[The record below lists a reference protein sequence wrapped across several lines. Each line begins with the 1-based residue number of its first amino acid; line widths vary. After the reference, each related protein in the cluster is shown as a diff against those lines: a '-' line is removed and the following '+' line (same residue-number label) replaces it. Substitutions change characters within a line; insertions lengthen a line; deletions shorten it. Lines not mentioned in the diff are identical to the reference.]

1 MPQSPEELLEK
12 SHLVFVGTIESVDA
26 LELERSNSYTIE
38 KDGISQA
45 VVENYTLVLDEYT
58 VSVEEFLTNP
68 QDADTMIVRQ
78 PTVSTPGR
86 VVPHGGFDIG
96 DRVLF
101 YLENLDDTNTY
112 SRESFKIPQECDAKT
127 VVKQPKIEF
136 RNSFD
141 ILQEDISKKD
151 NFTVGIPMNFV
162 ISKDMDDLNGRVID
176 VAVSIRPSGENET
189 VFEKHIRAESE
200 PCTWIASAE
209 WEFTPEEEGDYR
221 MYLNVRENEETNGD
235 TSYTGFSVISKQK
248 SMSPLKQ
255 FLSGIAI
262 NEIQC
267 KSSLQKILKH
277 DGSPACVKSETK
289 EKLEQRGWTIT
300 VQTSEDFAKQSAS
313 HDGKKNISKMH
324 VLYSVK
330 KPLDSFETDSFHFM
344 HYEDWD
350 YDFLWKA
357 ARYGATYLTDDE
369 KDHYEN
375 ILKPNGINFKMTNHK
390 GPSYYEMKL
399 VEEHL
404 PVESDLIK
412 FTEYPSYIIE
422 KYGDDMLSHNL
433 GSTGFD
439 KESEDLWIDAMQKPF
454 EWTEVTERGGAF
466 AYNRIGSGFP
476 YFQMSDGTWVQL
488 YYLGPRMDNH
498 GLFELYAQG
507 YGSEHPLE
515 EFPEQTG
522 DYPPGSKVLVRD
534 REGSVSLTI
543 SVSDWEEYEQFS
555 TKDNS
560 KDYPPPVKVTDES
573 MHFVYFDMLLEL
585 NTLEGFAETPGRPD
599 EYRKNIDKD
608 YPIHSHREIYDWL
621 RLESGKQYGYSAG
634 GDISPFFEYRDR
646 LYRISS
652 AIID

>member
-1 MPQSPEELLEK
+1 MITPVNSKMKKRHFLIL
-12 SHLVFVGTIESVDA
+12 LVFASIYVASPAFAQETDFGVNDTVFVDGQTLVISGNAPSGNDIAIRIFGPDDTIKVFEQITVNDSGSFGYEFTWPEASVD
-26 LELERSNSYTIE
+26 YPF
-38 KDGISQA
+38 GI
-45 VVENYTLVLDEYT
+45 YTLE
-58 VSVEEFLTNP
+58 
-68 QDADTMIVRQ
+68 
-78 PTVSTPGR
+78 
-86 VVPHGGFDIG
+86 
-96 DRVLF
+96 
-101 YLENLDDTNTY
+101 
-112 SRESFKIPQECDAKT
+112 
-127 VVKQPKIEF
+127 
-136 RNSFD
+136 
-141 ILQEDISKKD
+141 
-151 NFTVGIPMNFV
+151 
-162 ISKDMDDLNGRVID
+162 VID
-176 VAVSIRPSGENET
+176 LSENDSM
-189 VFEKHIRAESE
+189 SE
-200 PCTWIASAE
+200 NIDMH
-209 WEFTPEEEGDYR
+209 FTAKKWEEEIR
-221 MYLNVRENEETNGD
+221 NQL
-235 TSYTGFSVISKQK
+235 IKP
-248 SMSPLKQ
+248 PLKQ
-255 FLSGIAI
+255 FQSGITFD
-262 NEIQC
+262 EIQC

-300 VQTSEDFAKQSAS
+300 VHTSEDFAKQSAS
-313 HDGKKNISKMH
+313 HSGQNNISKMH

-375 ILKPNGINFKMTNHK
+375 TLKQNGTNFKMTNHK

-404 PVESDLIK
+404 PVKSDLIR
-412 FTEYPSYIIE
+412 FAEYPSYIIE

-439 KESEDLWIDAMQKPF
+439 KESEDLWIDAMQKPY

-466 AYNRIGSGFP
+466 AYNRIGPGFP
-476 YFQMSDGTWVQL
+476 YFQMSDGTWVQM

-515 EFPEQTG
+515 EFPEQAD

-543 SVSDWEEYEQFS
+543 SVSDWEEYEQFRNEY
-555 TKDNS
+555 KS

-573 MHFVYFDMLLEL
+573 MHFVYFDMLLQL
-585 NTLEGFAETPGRPD
+585 NTPEGFAETPGRPD

>member
-1 MPQSPEELLEK
+1 MKKRHFLIL
-12 SHLVFVGTIESVDA
+12 LVFACIYGASPAFAQETNFGVNDTVFVDGQTLVISGNAPSGNDIAIRIFGPDDTIKVFEQITVNDSGSFGYDFTWPEASVD
-26 LELERSNSYTIE
+26 YPF
-38 KDGISQA
+38 GI
-45 VVENYTLVLDEYT
+45 YTLE
-58 VSVEEFLTNP
+58 
-68 QDADTMIVRQ
+68 
-78 PTVSTPGR
+78 
-86 VVPHGGFDIG
+86 
-96 DRVLF
+96 
-101 YLENLDDTNTY
+101 
-112 SRESFKIPQECDAKT
+112 
-127 VVKQPKIEF
+127 
-136 RNSFD
+136 
-141 ILQEDISKKD
+141 
-151 NFTVGIPMNFV
+151 
-162 ISKDMDDLNGRVID
+162 VID
-176 VAVSIRPSGENET
+176 LSENDSM
-189 VFEKHIRAESE
+189 SE
-200 PCTWIASAE
+200 NIDMH
-209 WEFTPEEEGDYR
+209 FTAKKWEEEIR
-221 MYLNVRENEETNGD
+221 NQLIKPPLN
-235 TSYTGFSVISKQK
+235 
-248 SMSPLKQ
+248 Q
-255 FLSGIAI
+255 FQSGITFD
-262 NEIQC
+262 EIQC

-390 GPSYYEMKL
+390 GSSYYEMKL

-488 YYLGPRMDNH
+488 YYLGPRMGNH

-585 NTLEGFAETPGRPD
+585 NTPEGFAETPGRPD

>member
-1 MPQSPEELLEK
+1 MITPVNSKMKKRHFLIL
-12 SHLVFVGTIESVDA
+12 LVFACIYGASPAFAQETNFGVNDTVFVDGQTLVISGNAPSGNDIAIRIFGPDDTIKVFEQITVNDSGSFGYDFTWPEASVD
-26 LELERSNSYTIE
+26 YPF
-38 KDGISQA
+38 GI
-45 VVENYTLVLDEYT
+45 YTLE
-58 VSVEEFLTNP
+58 
-68 QDADTMIVRQ
+68 
-78 PTVSTPGR
+78 
-86 VVPHGGFDIG
+86 
-96 DRVLF
+96 
-101 YLENLDDTNTY
+101 
-112 SRESFKIPQECDAKT
+112 
-127 VVKQPKIEF
+127 
-136 RNSFD
+136 
-141 ILQEDISKKD
+141 
-151 NFTVGIPMNFV
+151 
-162 ISKDMDDLNGRVID
+162 VID
-176 VAVSIRPSGENET
+176 LSENDSM
-189 VFEKHIRAESE
+189 SE
-200 PCTWIASAE
+200 NIDMH
-209 WEFTPEEEGDYR
+209 FTAKKWEEEIR
-221 MYLNVRENEETNGD
+221 NQLIKPPLN
-235 TSYTGFSVISKQK
+235 
-248 SMSPLKQ
+248 Q
-255 FLSGIAI
+255 FQSGITFD
-262 NEIQC
+262 EIQC

-488 YYLGPRMDNH
+488 YYLGPRMGNH

-507 YGSEHPLE
+507 YGSEHLLE

-585 NTLEGFAETPGRPD
+585 NTPEGFAETPGRPD

>member
-1 MPQSPEELLEK
+1 M
-12 SHLVFVGTIESVDA
+12 G
-26 LELERSNSYTIE
+26 
-38 KDGISQA
+38 
-45 VVENYTLVLDEYT
+45 
-58 VSVEEFLTNP
+58 
-68 QDADTMIVRQ
+68 
-78 PTVSTPGR
+78 
-86 VVPHGGFDIG
+86 
-96 DRVLF
+96 
-101 YLENLDDTNTY
+101 
-112 SRESFKIPQECDAKT
+112 
-127 VVKQPKIEF
+127 
-136 RNSFD
+136 
-141 ILQEDISKKD
+141 
-151 NFTVGIPMNFV
+151 
-162 ISKDMDDLNGRVID
+162 
-176 VAVSIRPSGENET
+176 VAVSSLVIAPAMGEKEQERPKLDNFASELWYDHEFIVDGTILDIRGFDKPERTYDIQINSFFKPEEGTNTKLIT
-189 VFEKHIRAESE
+189 VKGSPNFYNIQGDRGIFFIKKVDSQ
-200 PCTWIASAE
+200 
-209 WEFTPEEEGDYR
+209 WEFGDYAAKITSECLPEL
-221 MYLNVRENEETNGD
+221 MYHNPPLIDPPLVRGPPPMDFGMMVDCYPNYYKKYLPQYMKARGATEFPSPRTQSIDGVPPHEIVCNKTLN
-235 TSYTGFSVISKQK
+235 
-248 SMSPLKQ
+248 L
-255 FLSGIAI
+255 
-262 NEIQC
+262 IQ
-267 KSSLQKILKH
+267 KH
-277 DGSPACVKSETK
+277 DDSPACVNPETK

-300 VQTSEDFAKQSAS
+300 VHTSEDFAKQSTA
-313 HDGKKNISKMH
+313 HEGKNNISKMH
-324 VLYSVK
+324 ALYSVK

-375 ILKPNGINFKMTNHK
+375 TLKQNGTNFKMTNHK

-439 KESEDLWIDAMQKPF
+439 KESEDLWIDAMQKPY

-476 YFQMSDGTWVQL
+476 YFQMSDGTWVQM

-543 SVSDWEEYEQFS
+543 SVSDWEEYEQFR
-555 TKDNS
+555 TGDNS
-560 KDYPPPVKVTDES
+560 KDYPPPVKVTDGN

-585 NTLEGFAETPGRPD
+585 NTPEGFAETPGRPD

>member
-1 MPQSPEELLEK
+1 MITPVNSKMKKRHFLIL
-12 SHLVFVGTIESVDA
+12 LVFACIYGASPAFAQETNFGVNDTVFVDGQTLVISGNAPSGNDIAIRIFGPDDTIKVFEQITVNDSGSFGYDFTWPEASVD
-26 LELERSNSYTIE
+26 YPF
-38 KDGISQA
+38 GI
-45 VVENYTLVLDEYT
+45 YTLE
-58 VSVEEFLTNP
+58 
-68 QDADTMIVRQ
+68 
-78 PTVSTPGR
+78 
-86 VVPHGGFDIG
+86 
-96 DRVLF
+96 
-101 YLENLDDTNTY
+101 
-112 SRESFKIPQECDAKT
+112 
-127 VVKQPKIEF
+127 
-136 RNSFD
+136 
-141 ILQEDISKKD
+141 
-151 NFTVGIPMNFV
+151 
-162 ISKDMDDLNGRVID
+162 VID
-176 VAVSIRPSGENET
+176 LSENDSM
-189 VFEKHIRAESE
+189 SE
-200 PCTWIASAE
+200 NIDMH
-209 WEFTPEEEGDYR
+209 FTAKKWEEEIR
-221 MYLNVRENEETNGD
+221 NQLIKPPLN
-235 TSYTGFSVISKQK
+235 
-248 SMSPLKQ
+248 Q
-255 FLSGIAI
+255 FQSGITFD
-262 NEIQC
+262 EIQC

-390 GPSYYEMKL
+390 GSSYYEMKL

-488 YYLGPRMDNH
+488 YYLGPRMGNH

-585 NTLEGFAETPGRPD
+585 NTPEGFAETPGRPD